1 MTVIKRVALL
11 GWLVGVAVNG
21 FTTRTTTTSH
31 PSITQTTTTR
41 TSSSKVPFPF
51 AGRNTEHKSSNVDDN
66 EVIRQQEEEQ
76 FKAEI
81 RELCNARNYK
91 LDAVKNCRDLA
102 SVNQSTVQPG
112 RVFRTGRLGSAS
124 QADQDLLFGE
134 LGISTLIDLRSPTEL
149 KDDPEL
155 MADVFTNFTDLVW
168 IENGRGK
175 DGCVRELEP
184 GVSPIDKKKVRKSKE
199 IEEEDDDDEFCDY
212 GCDDPQSM
220 KAGDF
225 LAKSNS
231 PRRKERHF
239 VSVMN
244 EFKYVR
250 GTVSRVRKRDI
261 ARSILKSPGA
271 IVSKR
276 VWNSLKK
283 PFLQEINDGGLIML
297 NELLLRFGAPGIK
310 HVLDLVSDRSRHPIA
325 FYCTAGK
332 DRTGIITAIILTIA
346 GVKYEDIVED
356 YSLSANVYAEMG
368 DHTAMVGA
376 LSQRS
381 LDAKTFLG
389 APPEVMADT
398 LLAIE
403 ENYGSVDEYCD
414 WIGFGPE
421 QRKKL
426 RNALLDE

>member
-1 MTVIKRVALL
+1 MARFKRFVLISLVSTTNAFTSPTMTR
-11 GWLVGVAVNG
+11 LVPPSSRCSSNTNG
-21 FTTRTTTTSH
+21 NTRTAFRA
-31 PSITQTTTTR
+31 SID
-41 TSSSKVPFPF
+41 
-51 AGRNTEHKSSNVDDN
+51 EEN
-66 EVIRQQEEEQ
+66 ELLKEEEEK

-81 RELCNARNYK
+81 RVLCTERNMP

-102 SVNQSTVQPG
+102 SVHNSPVKKG
-112 RVFRTGRLGSAS
+112 RIFRTGRLGSAS
-124 QADQDLLFGE
+124 EADRDVLFGE
-134 LGISTLIDLRSPTEL
+134 LGITTLVDLRSPTEL

-155 MADVFTNFTDLVW
+155 MADVFTNFTNLVW

-175 DGCVRELEP
+175 DGCVRELET
-184 GVSPIDKKKVRKSKE
+184 GVSPVDKRKVRKSKE
-199 IEEEDDDDEFCDY
+199 LTEDEDEFCDY
-212 GCDDPQSM
+212 GCDDPESM
-220 KAGDF
+220 KAGEF
-225 LAKSNS
+225 LANVA
-231 PRRKERHF
+231 PGRKERHF
-239 VSVMN
+239 VSIMN

-250 GTVSRVRKRDI
+250 GTVSKVRKRDI

-283 PFLQEINDGGLIML
+283 PFIREINDGGLIML
-297 NELLLRFGAPGIK
+297 NELLLRFGSPGIK
-310 HVLDLVSDRSRHPIA
+310 HVLDLCTDRSRHPIA

-332 DRTGIITAIILTIA
+332 DRTGIITAIILAVA

-368 DHTAMVGA
+368 DHQAMVGA

-398 LLAIE
+398 LLSIE
-403 ENYGSVDEYCD
+403 ENYGSVEEYCD

-421 QRKKL
+421 KREKL
-426 RNALLDE
+426 RKALLED